1 MGSDGKQREASR
13 LPKRSYG
20 EPAYAI
26 LAASS
31 FEIIGVNA
39 GGPQNLLPLI
49 FADAISRRSGR
60 IRKRAAFRR
69 RSKGFC

>member
-1 MGSDGKQREASR
+1 MESDGKQREASR

-26 LAASS
+26 FAPWSL
-31 FEIIGVNA
+31 EIIGVNA
-39 GGPQNLLPLI
+39 DGPQNLLSPI